1 MSGVWKRILDLSLAS
16 TSIVVLSPVFA
27 ILACIALASSG
38 TPILFCQVRVGR
50 YRRPFTL
57 LKFRTMRPA
66 TEAHS
71 GGFTPGDRSRVTGL
85 GRFLRRSK
93 LDELPQLW
101 NVLRGDMSLVGPRP
115 EVPKWTEAYPDRWD
129 KVLTVR
135 PGITDPTSIAFRDEE
150 SLLAAAPDPER
161 LYREVILP
169 RKLSMYERYIAEQS
183 LPGDAIILMNTAWAV
198 LAPRTKA

>member
-1 MSGVWKRILDLSLAS
+1 MPVDGKRVFDLLLSSMAL
-16 TSIVVLSPVFA
+16 VLLSPVVGALA
-27 ILACIALASSG
+27 IAALASSG
-38 TPILFCQVRVGR
+38 TPILFCQLRLGR
-50 YRRPFTL
+50 NRQPFTL

-66 TEAHS
+66 SEARS
-71 GGFTPGDRSRVTGL
+71 GGFTPGDRSRVTGF
-85 GRFLRRSK
+85 GRFLRRTK

-115 EVPKWTEAYPDRWD
+115 EVPKWTEVYSDRWD
-129 KVLTVR
+129 KVLAVR
-135 PGITDPTSIAFRDEE
+135 PGITDPASIAFRDEE

-169 RKLSMYERYIAEQS
+169 RKLSMYERYIAERS
-183 LPGDAIILMNTAWAV
+183 TMRDAIILAKTVWAV